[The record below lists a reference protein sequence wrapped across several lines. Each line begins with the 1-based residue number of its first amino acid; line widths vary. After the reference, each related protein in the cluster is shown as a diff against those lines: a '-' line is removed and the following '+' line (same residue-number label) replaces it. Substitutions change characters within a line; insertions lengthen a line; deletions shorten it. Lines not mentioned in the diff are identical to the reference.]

1 MKIRYLYSHLNGLEY
16 LLTHKKALWEE
27 INEAITEVDADKHI
41 KKSNAKDKSGRI
53 LYDQKAINNAFKQI
67 LTSPAL
73 GWKDHRQNYY
83 FTPDE
88 EIAREI
94 MSLTKEEQKKFLE
107 SNNRNAFSGFN
118 QTDFLKDN
126 VAIELQFGKYA
137 FVAYDLFVKH
147 MAFYISNDIDVGIEI
162 LPTKAMQKN
171 MDTGVSCYE
180 KEVFNVY
187 RSGRNTPAVPLIV
200 IGIEPDTDD
209 YDYESQDPNSFWEQ
223 KLKK

>member
-1 MKIRYLYSHLNGLEY
+1 MKIRYVYSHLNGLEF
-16 LLTHKKALWEE
+16 LLTHKRELWDE
-27 INEAITEVDADKHI
+27 IESAISSVDADKYI
-41 KKSNAKDKSGRI
+41 KKSKAKDKSGKK
-53 LYDQKAINNAFKQI
+53 LYDQKAINSAFKEI
-67 LTSPAL
+67 LTDPEL
-73 GWKDHRQNYY
+73 GWKDYRQNYY

-88 EIAREI
+88 EVAREI
-94 MSLTKEEQKKFLE
+94 MSMPRDEQKQILE
-107 SNNRNAFSGFN
+107 SKNRNAFSGYN
-118 QTDFLKDN
+118 QTDFLKEN

-200 IGIEPDTDD
+200 IGIEPETDD
-209 YDYESQDPNSFWEQ
+209 YNYESQDPNSFWET
-223 KLKK
+223 KLKR